1 MLQHEGY
8 HYALSATLDPI
19 IARTSVEHAIEFL
32 IDAASRT
39 LQSFYQCLESEESM
53 REMYTKDRARGT
65 CDWLFS
71 LEFYDHWVSA
81 MGPPLLWISGSTGKG
96 KSTLCSAIINDLW
109 KYKESSTIAFSF
121 LEDSWDRPDVAQYIL
136 KTLTYQLMG
145 HQVLGSHECSP
156 HAIIQ
161 ETDGKPKPISR
172 TDFQLTLRRMLA
184 RVECETPVFLIL
196 DGLDGDEWIKK
207 VFITEIEEANQTR
220 MSKNRFRCAI
230 ATRDLFEAMDLSK
243 NYHARFL
250 NLDKEP
256 GVRHDLKTFT
266 DDGLAELARGYEL
279 DKIST
284 VRLAMRL
291 YHRANG
297 VFLWAALAI
306 ERLYR
311 MMHFVDLARAIE
323 LIPAEIDRIY
333 QEDLR
338 SIPSHNVTAVQKIF
352 SWLAVAGCPLRLSEL
367 DEALAVEMSLYQP
380 PVQKAE
386 YGPQYKRQSSQKD
399 IISLCGGLVRI
410 AGSDV
415 VKLRHSS
422 LRAFLLSAEDSS
434 RPPRSPVLEAH
445 ELLARTCLVLLI
457 LAEENNSS
465 SFSVCFSSWRTA
477 ELNSPLTNYAAFN
490 WLRHYRLAET
500 HSKTLAGALQ
510 RYLGLFL
517 DHACEYLKVSPTQQS
532 VQIANTML
540 RISASHGLVSLTQMC
555 LEMGTDPNGGS
566 CNVCKTPFALA
577 IEGGHMG
584 AANVLLKQTIPSSTS
599 MQYDANDMLHLAVAS
614 GVTDIVKTLLKHGA
628 KVDCVDHS
636 SGRTSLHNAAASGDL
651 NLVSLLMDHNAD
663 VNAVIPVTLE
673 TPLHLAAVNGHVQVV
688 KYLVDGLDPCPRE
701 VEIYDSIVQQ
711 PFYQS
716 WTDNLLSE
724 GGETATL
731 ILEIGARDSARDL
744 LEELLFCS
752 GRYSNIHMR
761 NAQALTALDLAAS
774 RGHESVVRLLLEE
787 GAMLQKAKIAPYTAL
802 QAAAENGHIA
812 TVKLLLAVGADMHLR
827 FEKLR
832 ATLKHASEK
841 GFDDVADVL
850 LWHSFRAKNFGHG
863 DFQWPLLCVPTKS
876 RHTIVRDSIQKTQG
890 RKSGTRGGGQSRV
903 IPRISSDLTERPK
916 DGSGFR

>member
-1 MLQHEGY
+1 
-8 HYALSATLDPI
+8 
-19 IARTSVEHAIEFL
+19 
-32 IDAASRT
+32 
-39 LQSFYQCLESEESM
+39 M
-53 REMYTKDRARGT
+53 REMYAKDRARGT

-81 MGPPLLWISGSTGKG
+81 MGPPLLWISGSPGKG

-109 KYKESSTIAFSF
+109 KYKESNTIAFSF
-121 LEDSWDRPDVAQYIL
+121 LEGSWDRPDVAQYIL
-136 KTLTYQLMG
+136 KTLTYQLKA
-145 HQVLGSHECSP
+145 HQVLGSHGCSP
-156 HAIIQ
+156 HARIQ
-161 ETDGKPKPISR
+161 ETNGKHEPISR
-172 TDFQLTLRRMLA
+172 NDFQLTLRGMLA
-184 RVECETPVFLIL
+184 SVEGETPVFLIL

-207 VFITEIEEANQTR
+207 VFVTEIEEANQTR
-220 MSKNRFRCAI
+220 KSKNRFRCAI
-230 ATRDLFEAMDLSK
+230 ATRDLFEGMGLSK
-243 NYHARFL
+243 DYHARSL

-266 DDGLAELARGYEL
+266 DGGLAELARSYEL
-279 DKIST
+279 DKLST

-311 MMHFVDLARAIE
+311 MMHLVDLARAIE

-352 SWLAVAGCPLRLSEL
+352 SWLAVADCPLRLPEL
-367 DEALAVEMSLYQP
+367 DEALAVEMSLYHQ

-386 YGPQYKRQSSQKD
+386 YVAQSKRQSSQKD
-399 IISLCGGLVRI
+399 IIRLCGGLVRI
-410 AGSDV
+410 AGSGV

-457 LAEENNSS
+457 LARENNSS
-465 SFSVCFSSWRTA
+465 SFGISLSSWRTA
-477 ELNSPLTNYAAFN
+477 ELSSPLTNYAAFN

-500 HSKTLAGALQ
+500 HSRTLAGALQ

-517 DHACEYLKVSPTQQS
+517 DHACGYLKVSPTQQS
-532 VQIANTML
+532 VQIANTIL
-540 RISASHGLVSLTQMC
+540 RISASNGLVSLTQMC
-555 LEMGTDPNGGS
+555 MEMGTDPKGGS
-566 CNVCKTPFALA
+566 CNRCKTPFALA

-614 GVTDIVKTLLKHGA
+614 GFTDMIKTLLQHGA
-628 KVDCVDHS
+628 EVDCVDPS
-636 SGRTSLHNAAASGDL
+636 SGRTSLHNAAASGDW

-673 TPLHLAAVNGHVQVV
+673 TPLHLAAVNGHAQVV
-688 KYLVDGLDPCPRE
+688 KYLVDGRDPSPKE
-701 VEIYDSIVQQ
+701 VEIYDCIVQQ

-731 ILEIGARDSARDL
+731 ILEIGARDSAQDL
-744 LEELLFCS
+744 LKELLFCS
-752 GRYSNIHMR
+752 GRHSNINMR
-761 NAQALTALDLAAS
+761 NAQELTALDLAAS

-812 TVKLLLAVGADMHLR
+812 TVKLLLALGADIHLR

-832 ATLKHASEK
+832 ATLRHASKK

-850 LWHSFRAKNFGHG
+850 LWHSFRAKNFGHE
-863 DFQWPLLCVPTKS
+863 DFQWPMLCVPTKS

-890 RKSGTRGGGQSRV
+890 KKGRTRGRGQSRV
-903 IPRISSDLTERPK
+903 IPRISSNLTERPK